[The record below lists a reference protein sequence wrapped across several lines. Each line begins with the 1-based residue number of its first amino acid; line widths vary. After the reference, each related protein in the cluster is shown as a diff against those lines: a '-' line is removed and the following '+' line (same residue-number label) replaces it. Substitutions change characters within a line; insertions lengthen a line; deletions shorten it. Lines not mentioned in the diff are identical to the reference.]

1 MSVWHE
7 VISEAKTATNG
18 ELDHH
23 QEQVSAGLAGNV
35 HSFGVLLLEIIS
47 GKLPFPYPGHERS
60 LVSSVMTLSM
70 EHHFYLIDDEKS
82 NDDVMFLFILGFGV
96 HNQR

>member
-1 MSVWHE
+1 LTVQPEFLLQIADMSVWHE
-7 VISEAKTATNG
+7 VISEGKTMANG

-60 LVSSVMTLSM
+60 LVSSVMTTLSM
-70 EHHFYLIDDEKS
+70 EHHF
-82 NDDVMFLFILGFGV
+82 
-96 HNQR
+96 